1 MIGFTLGALT
11 QLRTGQT
18 VWAQLNS
25 APFAYLAAYGMVV
38 LASLAN
44 ECAAAVCNWGMHAHA
59 LCYAYA
65 LSSIDKLCS
74 VFVLT
79 YVVPFPG
86 NLVAPRRA
94 SASDPLGSADLLSW

>member
-1 MIGFTLGALT
+1 MKPLQVLVWRPAELLNGRMAMIGFTLGALT

-44 ECAAAVCNWGMHAHA
+44 ECASA
-59 LCYAYA
+59 LWHLGAM
-65 LSSIDKLCS
+65 LCCAGCMS
-74 VFVLT
+74 
-79 YVVPFPG
+79 
-86 NLVAPRRA
+86 
-94 SASDPLGSADLLSW
+94 